1 MGISWDRP
9 AGISCIQPLAQF
21 LRSTM
26 GTKLRLM
33 HFQIREGLHPAP
45 INGVDL
51 RSSRLRGQVDREI
64 MQSLAPRCR
73 IVGCLFLALLQP
85 TIQVLAADEAKQT
98 KAPPPTI
105 AQPGSADAAALHPP
119 KPQAPLFRDLPRD
132 IFRDQ
137 VFLWL
142 RPFRPRRA
150 DLPWAA
156 AFFGT
161 TAGLIAVD
169 RHVGQGLSANP
180 PGAGYQFGK
189 TVSALGTPLTGGA
202 IAGTFYLVGRA
213 RKDPYAQATSILSI
227 RAVVDSV
234 IIVQALKGATQRPR
248 PTFSGGTTRD
258 HNADGQ
264 FFSGGNS
271 FPSGHTIGAF
281 SFATVIA
288 ERYRERPW
296 VPVTAYSLAGLVGVA
311 RIVERQHFPSD
322 VFVGAALGYL
332 IGRHVAHSAEAK
344 PSSTWNRLHI
354 EPFVPAYG
362 GSAFLIS
369 WDL

>member
-1 MGISWDRP
+1 
-9 AGISCIQPLAQF
+9 
-21 LRSTM
+21 
-26 GTKLRLM
+26 
-33 HFQIREGLHPAP
+33 
-45 INGVDL
+45 
-51 RSSRLRGQVDREI
+51 
-64 MQSLAPRCR
+64 
-73 IVGCLFLALLQP
+73 
-85 TIQVLAADEAKQT
+85 
-98 KAPPPTI
+98 
-105 AQPGSADAAALHPP
+105 
-119 KPQAPLFRDLPRD
+119 
-132 IFRDQ
+132 
-137 VFLWL
+137 LWL
-142 RPFRPRRA
+142 RPFQPRRA

-169 RHVGQGLSANP
+169 RHVGQSLSANP
-180 PGAGYQFGK
+180 PGAGYHFGK

-213 RKDPYAQATSILSI
+213 RKNPYAQATGILSI

-234 IIVQALKGATQRPR
+234 IIVKALKAATQRPR

-264 FFSGGNS
+264 FFSGGSS

-344 PSSTWNRLHI
+344 PSSAWNRLHI
-354 EPFVPAYG
+354 EPLVPAYG
-362 GSAFLIS
+362 GSAFSIS
-369 WDL
+369 WDF